1 MLALDRPFIAN
12 FVDSNH
18 EESQELC
25 LEYGSATQVY
35 MVPIAQQEEQVCRDA
50 LMVLSGCIDS
60 FISITQ
66 TDQHVMSVLGAFYTY
81 SIKEPRTSTIMSSD

>member
-12 FVDSNH
+12 FIDSNH

-35 MVPIAQQEEQVCRDA
+35 MVPIAQQEEQVCRD
-50 LMVLSGCIDS
+50 I
-60 FISITQ
+60 FIVIS
-66 TDQHVMSVLGAFYTY
+66 A
-81 SIKEPRTSTIMSSD
+81 

>member
-12 FVDSNH
+12 FIDNNH

-35 MVPIAQQEEQVCRDA
+35 MVPIAQQEEQVCRDIFI
-50 LMVLSGCIDS
+50 VLSAELH
-60 FISITQ
+60 FTN
-66 TDQHVMSVLGAFYTY
+66 M
-81 SIKEPRTSTIMSSD
+81 

>member
-18 EESQELC
+18 ESQELC

-50 LMVLSGCIDS
+50 LIVLSGCIDS
-60 FISITQ
+60 SFSITP
-66 TDQHVMSVLGAFYTY
+66 TDHHVIL
-81 SIKEPRTSTIMSSD
+81 